1 MTTTSSSTSI
11 SRKDYIFSISII
23 GLFFFIF
30 GFVTWLNGILIPFLR
45 TACEL
50 NDFEAYFVTFAFYV
64 SYLVMALPSSVVL
77 KKTGFKNGMS
87 LGLWIMAA
95 GSLIF
100 IPAAMT
106 RTFSLFLLGLFV
118 EGTGLALLQT
128 ASNPYITI
136 IGPPESAAKRISIMG
151 IANKFA
157 GAIAPI
163 ILASIILK
171 DSKVLAEKL
180 AQAADAATRTVLL
193 DELATRVIMPY
204 LVMAVVLVLLGLLLR
219 FAHLPEID
227 TDAEDTTSSESNASK
242 TSIWQFPHL
251 ILGVIALFFYVG
263 VEVIAG
269 DSIIRYGQSIGI
281 AMDSAKY
288 FTSLTLLSMILGY
301 IIGITCIPKYLNQTT
316 ALKICTI
323 LGVIFSLGA
332 ILTPA
337 HLVFSM
343 SFIDIMTF
351 KSIQLVLPVTVLFV
365 ALLGL
370 ANALVWPAMWP
381 LALNGL
387 GRFTKTGSAMLIMAI
402 AGGALLPLVYGKLA
416 VNFSTQFAYWICVP
430 SYLVIMYYAFIGHN
444 WYIDVLK
451 KYAKFNGRAR
461 RKEYWMFTL
470 LNIIFYSV
478 AMLIDFGLERPFII
492 GIANIYALAVLVP
505 ILAVSVRRLHDVGKS
520 GWMILLSLIPIIGSI
535 WLLVLLLTESDPD
548 ENEFGLNPKKI
559 FTS

>member
-1 MTTTSSSTSI
+1 MSTASTQVAI
-11 SRKDYIFSISII
+11 SRKDYIFSVTII

-50 NDFEAYFVTFAFYV
+50 NDFQAYFVTFAFYV
-64 SYLVMALPSSVVL
+64 SYLVMALPSSALL
-77 KKTGFKNGMS
+77 KKTGFKNGMAI
-87 LGLWIMAA
+87 GLWIMSA
-95 GSLIF
+95 GALIF

-106 RTFSLFLLGLFV
+106 RTFGLFLTGLFV

-171 DSKVLAEKL
+171 DSHILEENLSK
-180 AQAADAATRTVLL
+180 AADAASRAILL
-193 DELATRVIMPY
+193 DEMAQKVIMPY
-204 LVMAVVLVLLGLLLR
+204 IVMTVILVLLGLLLR
-219 FAHLPEID
+219 FVHLPDVD
-227 TDAEDTTSSESNASK
+227 TEAEDEAVGEANLKK

-251 ILGVIALFFYVG
+251 ILGVVALFFYVG

-269 DSIIRYGQSIGI
+269 DSIIRYGQSLGI
-281 AMDSAKY
+281 AMESAKY
-288 FTSLTLLSMILGY
+288 YTSLTLLSMIIGYLLG
-301 IIGITCIPKYLNQTT
+301 IILIPKYLKQGT

-337 HLVFSM
+337 TDIINIPFVDLV
-343 SFIDIMTF
+343 TF
-351 KSIQLVLPVTVLFV
+351 KPLQMVLPVTVLFV

-387 GRFTKTGSAMLIMAI
+387 GKFTKTGSAMLIMAI
-402 AGGALLPLVYGKLA
+402 AGGAVLPLLYGKLA
-416 VNFSTQFAYWICVP
+416 VTFSTQTAYWLCVP
-430 SYLVIMYYAFIGHN
+430 AYFVIMYYAFIGH
-444 WYIDVLK
+444 K
-451 KYAKFNGRAR
+451 A
-461 RKEYWMFTL
+461 
-470 LNIIFYSV
+470 
-478 AMLIDFGLERPFII
+478 
-492 GIANIYALAVLVP
+492 
-505 ILAVSVRRLHDVGKS
+505 GK
-520 GWMILLSLIPIIGSI
+520 
-535 WLLVLLLTESDPD
+535 
-548 ENEFGLNPKKI
+548 
-559 FTS
+559 

>member
-1 MTTTSSSTSI
+1 MATSTPSNAI
-11 SRKDYIFSISII
+11 SRKDYVFSISII

-64 SYLVMALPSSVVL
+64 SYFIMALPSSAVL

-95 GSLIF
+95 GALIF

-106 RTFSLFLLGLFV
+106 RTFGLFLFGLFV

-128 ASNPYITI
+128 AVNPYITI

-163 ILASIILK
+163 ILASIILT
-171 DSKVLAEKL
+171 DSKILQEKL
-180 AQAADAATRTVLL
+180 AQAVDAATRTSLL
-193 DELATRVIMPY
+193 NELSGRVIMPY
-204 LVMAVVLVLLGLLLR
+204 IVMAVILVLLGLFIR
-219 FAHLPEID
+219 VAPLPEVD
-227 TDAEDTTSSESNASK
+227 TDAEDAVSGESNTKK

-251 ILGVIALFFYVG
+251 LLGVVALFFYVG

-281 AMDSAKY
+281 SMESAKY

-301 IIGITCIPKYLNQTT
+301 LIGIVCIPKYFSQVT
-316 ALKICTI
+316 ALRICTI
-323 LGVIFSLGA
+323 LGVVFSLGA
-332 ILTPA
+332 ILVPA
-337 HLVFSM
+337 HLVFKM

-351 KSIQLVLPVTVLFV
+351 KSIELVLPVTVLFV

-381 LALNGL
+381 LALSGL
-387 GRFTKTGSAMLIMAI
+387 GRFTKTASAMLVMAI
-402 AGGALLPLVYGKLA
+402 AGGALIPLLYGKLA
-416 VNFSTQFAYWICVP
+416 VTFSTQSAYWICVP
-430 SYLVIMYYAFIGHN
+430 AYLIIMYYAFIGH
-444 WYIDVLK
+444 K
-451 KYAKFNGRAR
+451 A
-461 RKEYWMFTL
+461 
-470 LNIIFYSV
+470 
-478 AMLIDFGLERPFII
+478 
-492 GIANIYALAVLVP
+492 
-505 ILAVSVRRLHDVGKS
+505 GK
-520 GWMILLSLIPIIGSI
+520 
-535 WLLVLLLTESDPD
+535 
-548 ENEFGLNPKKI
+548 
-559 FTS
+559 

>member
-1 MTTTSSSTSI
+1 MTSSQSSKAI
-11 SRKDYIFSISII
+11 SRKDYIFSVSII

-50 NDFEAYFVTFAFYV
+50 NDFQAYFVTFAFYV
-64 SYLVMALPSSVVL
+64 SYLVMALPSSILL

-87 LGLWIMAA
+87 IGLWIMAVGA
-95 GSLIF
+95 LIF
-100 IPAAMT
+100 IPAAMS
-106 RTFSLFLLGLFV
+106 RTFGLFLLGLFV

-171 DSKVLAEKL
+171 DSAQLEEKL
-180 AQAADAATRTVLL
+180 TQAADAATRSGLL
-193 DELATRVIMPY
+193 DELAGRVIMLY
-204 LVMAVVLVLLGLLLR
+204 IVMAAILVLLGLLLR
-219 FAHLPEID
+219 FAHLPEVD
-227 TDAEDTTSSESNASK
+227 TDAEDESVGESNARK

-251 ILGVIALFFYVG
+251 ILGVVALFFYVG

-281 AMDSAKY
+281 DMASAKY
-288 FTSLTLLSMILGY
+288 FTSLTLISMVLGY
-301 IIGITCIPKYLNQTT
+301 LAGIAFIPKYMSQVT

-337 HLVFSM
+337 HLVFNM
-343 SFIDIMTF
+343 KFIDIMTF
-351 KSIQLVLPVTVLFV
+351 QSINLVLPVTVLFV

-387 GRFTKTGSAMLIMAI
+387 GRFTKTGSAFLIMAI
-402 AGGALLPLVYGKLA
+402 AGGALLPLLYGKLA
-416 VNFSTQFAYWICVP
+416 VLFSTQTAYWLCVP
-430 SYLVIMYYAFIGHN
+430 SYLVIMYYAFIGRN
-444 WYIDVLK
+444 
-451 KYAKFNGRAR
+451 A
-461 RKEYWMFTL
+461 
-470 LNIIFYSV
+470 
-478 AMLIDFGLERPFII
+478 
-492 GIANIYALAVLVP
+492 
-505 ILAVSVRRLHDVGKS
+505 GK
-520 GWMILLSLIPIIGSI
+520 
-535 WLLVLLLTESDPD
+535 
-548 ENEFGLNPKKI
+548 
-559 FTS
+559 

>member
-1 MTTTSSSTSI
+1 MATNNSTNGI
-11 SRKDYIFSISII
+11 SRKDYIFSITII

-50 NDFEAYFVTFAFYV
+50 NDFQAYFVTFAFYV
-64 SYLVMALPSSVVL
+64 SYLVMALPSSAVL

-87 LGLWIMAA
+87 LGLWVMAL

-100 IPAAMT
+100 IPAAMA
-106 RTFSLFLLGLFV
+106 RNFGLFLTGLFV

-136 IGPPESAAKRISIMG
+136 LGPRESAAKRISIMG

-171 DSKVLAEKL
+171 DSHILEEKL
-180 AQAADAATRTVLL
+180 AQAADAASRAVLL
-193 DELATRVIMPY
+193 DEMAQRVIMPY
-204 LVMAVVLVLLGLLLR
+204 IVMAVILVLLGLLLR
-219 FAHLPEID
+219 LAHLPEVD
-227 TDAEDTTSSESNASK
+227 TDAEDESVGIANTKK

-269 DSIIRYGQSIGI
+269 DSIIRYGQSLGI

-288 FTSLTLLSMILGY
+288 YTSLTLVAM
-301 IIGITCIPKYLNQTT
+301 IIGYLLGIILIPRYISQGT
-316 ALKICTI
+316 ALKISTI
-323 LGVIFSLGA
+323 LGVVFSLVA

-337 HLVFSM
+337 KDVFTMPFVDLV
-343 SFIDIMTF
+343 TF
-351 KSIQLVLPVTVLFV
+351 KPLELVLPVTVLFV

-381 LALNGL
+381 LALDGL
-387 GRFTKTGSAMLIMAI
+387 GRFTKTASALLIMAI
-402 AGGALLPLVYGKLA
+402 AGGAILPLVYGKLA
-416 VNFSTQFAYWICVP
+416 VNFSTQSAYWICVP
-430 SYLVIMYYAFIGHN
+430 SYLIIMYYAFLG
-444 WYIDVLK
+444 YK
-451 KYAKFNGRAR
+451 
-461 RKEYWMFTL
+461 
-470 LNIIFYSV
+470 
-478 AMLIDFGLERPFII
+478 
-492 GIANIYALAVLVP
+492 
-505 ILAVSVRRLHDVGKS
+505 VGK
-520 GWMILLSLIPIIGSI
+520 
-535 WLLVLLLTESDPD
+535 
-548 ENEFGLNPKKI
+548 
-559 FTS
+559 

>member
-1 MTTTSSSTSI
+1 MVMTTSTPSNAI

-64 SYLVMALPSSVVL
+64 SYFIMALPSSAVL
-77 KKTGFKNGMS
+77 KKTGFKSGMS

-95 GSLIF
+95 GALIF

-106 RTFSLFLLGLFV
+106 RTFGLFLLGLFV

-128 ASNPYITI
+128 AVNPYITI

-171 DSKVLAEKL
+171 DSKALQEKL
-180 AQAADAATRTVLL
+180 AQSIDAATRTNLL
-193 DELATRVIMPY
+193 NELSGRVIMPY
-204 LVMAVVLVLLGLLLR
+204 IVMAVILVLLG
-219 FAHLPEID
+219 FFIKYAPLPEVD
-227 TDAEDTTSSESNASK
+227 TDAEDTVSGESNAKK

-251 ILGVIALFFYVG
+251 LLGVIALFFYVG

-281 AMDSAKY
+281 AMESAKY
-288 FTSLTLLSMILGY
+288 FTSLTLISMIIGY
-301 IIGITCIPKYLNQTT
+301 LIGIVFIPRYLSQVT
-316 ALKICTI
+316 ALRICTI

-332 ILTPA
+332 ILTPS
-337 HLVFSM
+337 HIVFSM

-351 KSIQLVLPVTVLFV
+351 RSIQLVLPVTVLFV

-387 GRFTKTGSAMLIMAI
+387 GRFTKTGSAMLVMAI
-402 AGGALLPLVYGKLA
+402 AGGALIPLTYGKLA
-416 VNFSTQFAYWICVP
+416 VIFSTQSAYWICVP
-430 SYLVIMYYAFIGHN
+430 AYLIIMYYAFIGH
-444 WYIDVLK
+444 K
-451 KYAKFNGRAR
+451 A
-461 RKEYWMFTL
+461 
-470 LNIIFYSV
+470 
-478 AMLIDFGLERPFII
+478 
-492 GIANIYALAVLVP
+492 
-505 ILAVSVRRLHDVGKS
+505 GK
-520 GWMILLSLIPIIGSI
+520 
-535 WLLVLLLTESDPD
+535 
-548 ENEFGLNPKKI
+548 
-559 FTS
+559 

>member
-1 MTTTSSSTSI
+1 MTATTAPGTI
-11 SRKDYIFSISII
+11 SRKDYIFSVAII

-50 NDFEAYFVTFAFYV
+50 NDFQAYFVTFAFYI
-64 SYLVMALPSSVVL
+64 SYLVMALPSSMLL

-87 LGLWIMAA
+87 IGLYIMAV

-163 ILASIILK
+163 ILAHIILR
-171 DSKVLAEKL
+171 DSAELEARL
-180 AQAADAATRTVLL
+180 AQALDAVTRASIL
-193 DELATRVIMPY
+193 DELAGRVIMPY
-204 LVMAVVLVLLGLLLR
+204 IVMAVILVLLGLFLR
-219 FAHLPEID
+219 FAHLPEVD
-227 TDAEDTTSSESNASK
+227 TDAEDPAAGESNSKK

-251 ILGVIALFFYVG
+251 ILGVVALFFYVG

-269 DSIIRYGQSIGI
+269 DTIIRYGQSIGI
-281 AMDSAKY
+281 DMSSAKY
-288 FTSLTLLSMILGY
+288 YTSLTLLSMIVGY
-301 IIGITCIPKYLNQTT
+301 LCGIVFIPKYLSQVT

-323 LGVIFSLGA
+323 LGVLFSLGA

-337 HLVFSM
+337 SVAFNM
-343 SFIDIMTF
+343 KFIDIMTLQ
-351 KSIQLVLPVTVLFV
+351 SIDLVLPVTVLFV

-387 GRFTKTGSAMLIMAI
+387 GRFTKTGSAFLIMAI
-402 AGGALLPLVYGKLA
+402 AGGALLPLLYGKLA
-416 VNFSTQFAYWICVP
+416 DNFSTQAAYWMCVP
-430 SYLVIMYYAFIGHN
+430 AYLVIMYYAFIGRN
-444 WYIDVLK
+444 
-451 KYAKFNGRAR
+451 A
-461 RKEYWMFTL
+461 
-470 LNIIFYSV
+470 
-478 AMLIDFGLERPFII
+478 
-492 GIANIYALAVLVP
+492 
-505 ILAVSVRRLHDVGKS
+505 GK
-520 GWMILLSLIPIIGSI
+520 
-535 WLLVLLLTESDPD
+535 
-548 ENEFGLNPKKI
+548 
-559 FTS
+559 